1 MIGARQSS
9 PCMMF
14 TILGPGSTVFTE
26 GSLTTW
32 KNTSGGST
40 TFLAVALSSSSAYV
54 FFVLSIYSTVNP
66 LK

>member
-14 TILGPGSTVFTE
+14 TILGSDSTVLTE
-26 GSLTTW
+26 GSLMTW

-40 TFLAVALSSSSAYV
+40 IFLVAALANSSISV
-54 FFVLSIYSTVNP
+54 FF
-66 LK
+66 